1 MPCSRCRGMMV
12 EDHSYDF
19 YVDYGHLSMGAWRC
33 VSCGN
38 VVDPL
43 ILKNRQMRKSQKE
56 KSYQSRVL
64 FEIYEDW
71 PAVA

>member
-12 EDHSYDF
+12 QDHSYDF
-19 YVDYGHLSMGAWRC
+19 YVDHGPFSMRAWRC

-38 VVDPL
+38 IVDPL
-43 ILKNRQMRKSQKE
+43 ILKHRQMRPSRKGVSHQSKE
-56 KSYQSRVL
+56 LIQL
-64 FEIYEDW
+64 YEDW

>member
-12 EDHSYDF
+12 QDLLHDF
-19 YVDYGHLSMGAWRC
+19 YVDYGHLSLRAWRC

-38 VVDPL
+38 VVEPL
-43 ILKNRQMRKSQKE
+43 ILKNRRMRQPQKGR
-56 KSYQSRVL
+56 SHQSRVL
-64 FEIYEDW
+64 VQPYEDW